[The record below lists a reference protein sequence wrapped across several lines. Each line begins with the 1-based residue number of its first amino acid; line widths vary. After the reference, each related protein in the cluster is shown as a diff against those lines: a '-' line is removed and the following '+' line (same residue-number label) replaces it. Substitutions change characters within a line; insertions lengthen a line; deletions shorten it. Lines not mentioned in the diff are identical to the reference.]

1 MAFWS
6 KYWPS
11 GMAGSGEALPKDDE
25 PGPASKWA
33 KTADKGDGRARDAR
47 DGRGKGRSQHQGNKR
62 QHELQRPSSQQSR
75 WNDWRPQPDND
86 MLANIQRLL
95 LRREDMLALIRAE
108 YGFVFFFRVDVG
120 CSVIRPLF
128 TAQKEWRDAKSKAP
142 ESLTKPMRTALMS
155 CLVKE
160 LSQRVQQLKEPAS
173 AEHQATLAQL
183 GWIKPVAGD
192 DPMWSYLKW
201 DPEKKTQ
208 VVDETKEG
216 LLFAKVVATL
226 AAIGLP
232 FCLQTGMRT
241 DEADRLNNYL
251 RELSNNACTQLIAMS
266 MRPERVQRSAL
277 AQYVAKQLGW
287 S

>member
-1 MAFWS
+1 MTGSSMETELEEMAFWS

-192 DPMWSYLKW
+192 DPMWSYLK
-201 DPEKKTQ
+201 PNRSNKSEKLVCNKNT
-208 VVDETKEG
+208 
-216 LLFAKVVATL
+216 
-226 AAIGLP
+226 I
-232 FCLQTGMRT
+232 
-241 DEADRLNNYL
+241 
-251 RELSNNACTQLIAMS
+251 
-266 MRPERVQRSAL
+266 
-277 AQYVAKQLGW
+277 
-287 S
+287 

>member
-1 MAFWS
+1 
-6 KYWPS
+6 
-11 GMAGSGEALPKDDE
+11 
-25 PGPASKWA
+25 
-33 KTADKGDGRARDAR
+33 
-47 DGRGKGRSQHQGNKR
+47 
-62 QHELQRPSSQQSR
+62 
-75 WNDWRPQPDND
+75 

-95 LRREDMLALIRAE
+95 LRHEDMLALIRAE

-142 ESLTKPMRTALMS
+142 ESLTKPMRTVLMS

-173 AEHQATLAQL
+173 ADHQATLAL
-183 GWIKPVAGD
+183 GWTKPVAGD
-192 DPMWSYLKW
+192 DPKWSYLKW

-216 LLFAKVVATL
+216 LPFAKVVATL
-226 AAIGLP
+226 AAIESLISIPDTLQRFHPTRPLKEEMSGTVLP

-251 RELSNNACTQLIAMS
+251 QLSNNACTQLIATS
-266 MRPERVQRSAL
+266 MRPESSGAAERLGAVRGQAVGLELRA
-277 AQYVAKQLGW
+277 VAPAGNRDMQPRCTCSCNPEGTLRHCVW
-287 S
+287 ASSL